1 MEVDLSHLMYVLITV
16 LLGVNAFFIKDLVK
30 SINEVKLELGK
41 LVTEHSNSKA
51 TLGSHSEDL
60 KELYKRTNDQEAR
73 LAVLE
78 NRNSSIEA
86 RLVNVE
92 TKDTNSK

>member
-1 MEVDLSHLMYVLITV
+1 MQVDLSNLMYVLITV

-41 LVTEHSNSKA
+41 LVTEHSNTKEISV
-51 TLGSHSEDL
+51 THSQDIRDL
-60 KELYKRTNDQEAR
+60 YNKTNDQENR

-78 NRNSSIEA
+78 SMCKEFKKNINRDE
-86 RLVNVE
+86 
-92 TKDTNSK
+92 